1 MTTTTRS
8 DVRVSPVTR
17 EIGAIVERVDLRDPL
32 DDQVIALLRAA
43 VLRHRVV
50 FLPEPASRLGGP
62 PDAGGALWSAR
73 GLAAARPA
81 RDGADSLDNRGRRA
95 AASGVLRL
103 AHRPQLDAG
112 SARVRLPR
120 GARDPAVRRR
130 HHLGEPRRSVR
141 RAVAAAPDRV
151 RGCARG
157 ARTRGD
163 FAPSVERNHGSQI
176 AIALRRAFPG
186 VTHPLVR
193 RHPETDEALLS
204 LSPLYM
210 TRIVGLQRTH
220 GERMLARERLLENPL
235 IQVRWRWQAGDV
247 AIWDEA
253 ATCHRALGDHF
264 PQRRAMRRCVVEG
277 NVPLPARANAQ
288 SRPSTDLFA
297 RELLDTRQTEC
308 NGNSVRTVTP
318 RSLAFTVRVPPTA
331 AARPRIDRNP
341 MPSPASAPKPRPSS
355 ATSTVRWEPLAVVPT
370 RTRAPRPR
378 L

>member
-50 FLPEPASRLGGP
+50 FLRNQHLGSE
-62 PDAGGALWSAR
+62 DLQT
-73 GLAAARPA
+73 LAARFGRLAVSPLHVLLGTGRTASIIEDDERRPPA
-81 RDGADSLDNRGRRA
+81 CFDWHTDLSWTQAPPAFGFLEALEIPPFGGDTIWASLAGAFDALSPPRRIECAQLRA
-95 AASGVLRL
+95 AHAPEATLL
-103 AHRPQLDAG
+103 A
-112 SARVRLPR
+112 
-120 GARDPAVRRR
+120 
-130 HHLGEPRRSVR
+130 
-141 RAVAAAPDRV
+141 
-151 RGCARG
+151 
-157 ARTRGD
+157 
-163 FAPSVERNHGSQI
+163 SVERNHGSQI

-220 GERMLARERLLENPL
+220 GERVLRELERLLENPL

-277 NVPLPARANAQ
+277 NVPLPAR
-288 SRPSTDLFA
+288 SDRD
-297 RELLDTRQTEC
+297 RGR
-308 NGNSVRTVTP
+308 
-318 RSLAFTVRVPPTA
+318 PPTCLLG
-331 AARPRIDRNP
+331 
-341 MPSPASAPKPRPSS
+341 SF
-355 ATSTVRWEPLAVVPT
+355 
-370 RTRAPRPR
+370 
-378 L
+378 